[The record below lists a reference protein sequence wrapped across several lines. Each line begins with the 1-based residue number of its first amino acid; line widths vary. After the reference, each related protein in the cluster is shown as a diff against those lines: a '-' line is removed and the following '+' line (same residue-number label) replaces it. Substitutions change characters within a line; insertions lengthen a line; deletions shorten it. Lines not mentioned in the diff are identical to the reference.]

1 MPAPTLLDRAA
12 AIDPRITDL
21 IAAAV
26 SEMWKRTD
34 GPHCVYADARPYLAT
49 LIGWRRGTEPTSNPR
64 DINSATRFQRVV
76 SRRARPTSMEE
87 EAFLR
92 REDVYAAAVL
102 FLSDAL
108 ADRDYQGQQETNGED
123 W

>member
-1 MPAPTLLDRAA
+1 MSTLTLLDRAA

-34 GPHCVYADARPYLAT
+34 GPHCVYADARPYLAS
-49 LIGWRRGTEPTSNPR
+49 LVGWRRGTDPIANPR
-64 DINSATRFQRVV
+64 DINSATRFQRVID
-76 SRRARPTSMEE
+76 RRARPTSVEE

-92 REDVYAAAVL
+92 REDLYATAVL

-108 ADRDYQGQQETNGED
+108 VERDYRGQQEMSEVD